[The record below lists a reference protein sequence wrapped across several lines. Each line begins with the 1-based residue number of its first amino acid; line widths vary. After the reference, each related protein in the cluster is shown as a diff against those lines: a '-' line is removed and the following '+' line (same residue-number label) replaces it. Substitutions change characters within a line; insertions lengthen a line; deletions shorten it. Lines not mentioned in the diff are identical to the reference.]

1 MRFLHLSDLHL
12 GKRVCEFSMLDDQRY
27 ILEQILSLLDSR
39 PVDAVLL
46 AGDLYDKPV
55 PPAEAVRLLD
65 WFLTELS
72 HRELP
77 VFAISGNHDSA
88 DRVAFGS
95 ALLAESRVYVSP
107 VFSGP
112 PEPITLTDAHGPV
125 DLYLLPFLKPAMVRH
140 VWPDAP
146 IESYNDAL
154 ACVLDHCS
162 PDPARR
168 SVLVAHQFVAGAAS
182 CESEE
187 PSVGGIDWV
196 DAALFDKF
204 DYVALGHL
212 HSPQKVGRDTL
223 RYCGTPLKYSFS
235 EASQH
240 KSVTFVE
247 LGEKGCVAIAAEPLV
262 PRHDLRELRGSYMEL
277 TDRRNYEGTAVDDY
291 QHLILPACCHPLPPL
306 HTLEPHH
313 IRPTHQIIFLRQGVG
328 AAGRAAQPRVEHA
341 PPVFAVAGV
350 AAQVDAQG
358 LIPPSGQDAG
368 GIAGGIEVHFHQLYR
383 NGGKDPPPCQH
394 GPLRLCFAPERA
406 RLFRPAPYPP
416 GLLPSA
422 ATTPHT

>member
-12 GKRVCEFSMLDDQRY
+12 GKRVCEFSMLEDQQF
-27 ILEQILSLLDSR
+27 ILEQILALLDSH

-72 HRELP
+72 RRGLP
-77 VFAISGNHDSA
+77 VFAVSGNHDSA

-107 VFSGP
+107 VFSGIP
-112 PEPITLTDAHGPV
+112 APITLTDAYGPV
-125 DLYLLPFLKPAMVRH
+125 DLYLLPFLKPAAVHH
-140 VWPDAP
+140 VFPDEP

-154 ACVLDHCS
+154 ACVLDRMQ
-162 PDPARR
+162 PDPGRR

-196 DAALFDKF
+196 DASLFDRF

-212 HSPQKVGRDTL
+212 HSPQKVGRETL

-235 EASQH
+235 EANQK
-240 KSVTFVE
+240 KSASFVE
-247 LGEKGCVAIAAEPLV
+247 LGPKGTVTVTTESLT
-262 PRHDLRELRGSYMEL
+262 PRHDLRELKGSYMEL
-277 TDRRNYEGTAVDDY
+277 TDRRSYEGTATDDY
-291 QHLILPACCHPLPPL
+291 L
-306 HTLEPHH
+306 HITLTDE
-313 IRPTHQIIFLRQGVG
+313 Q
-328 AAGRAAQPRVEHA
+328 
-341 PPVFAVAGV
+341 
-350 AAQVDAQG
+350 D
-358 LIPPSGQDAG
+358 IPEA
-368 GIAGGIEVHFHQLYR
+368 L
-383 NGGKDPPPCQH
+383 
-394 GPLRLCFAPERA
+394 A
-406 RLFRPAPYPP
+406 RLRVVYPNLMRLDYDNRRTRALQTP
-416 GLLPSA
+416 DA
-422 ATTPHT
+422 ACRTEQKTPLELFSDFYRLQNDQPLSEEQAAFCQQLIEQLWKEEEQ